1 MIEILGIKLT
11 YETLLFLVL
20 FLVSEVL
27 PYTRL
32 KDNSV
37 TQLVLHA
44 AKTLKPFRK
53 EDDKIER
60 IKAQL
65 DAINKELRG

>member
-32 KDNSV
+32 KDNGIA
-37 TQLVLHA
+37 QLVLHA

-53 EDDKIER
+53 EDDKIAR
-60 IKAQL
+60 IKAQ
-65 DAINKELRG
+65 IEQIQSELKD

>member
-11 YETLLFLVL
+11 YETLLFLAL

-32 KDNSV
+32 KDNSI

-53 EDDKIER
+53 EDDKIARLKE
-60 IKAQL
+60 QL
-65 DAINKELRG
+65 DAIQKELKG